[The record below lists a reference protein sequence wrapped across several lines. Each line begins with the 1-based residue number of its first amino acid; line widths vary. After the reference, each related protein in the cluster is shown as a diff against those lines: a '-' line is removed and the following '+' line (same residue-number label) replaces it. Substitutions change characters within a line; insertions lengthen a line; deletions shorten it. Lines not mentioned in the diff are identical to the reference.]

1 MSLIID
7 KPGIYHGLDEQW
19 YHCDPTPYRSL
30 SSTEA
35 KMILDAPAALD
46 ERDRQRRGAG
56 RIDAN
61 LPWGALGQHAAH
73 RARLLESLAT
83 LLRVDADALTNGI

>member
-1 MSLIID
+1 MTR
-7 KPGIYHGLDEQW
+7 LDHIGGDGVDVGDAAEFLCACADYQ
-19 YHCDPTPYRSL
+19 DS
-30 SSTEA
+30 EA
-35 KMILDAPAALD
+35 AALD

-83 LLRVDADALTNGI
+83 LLSVDADALTNGI

>member
-1 MSLIID
+1 MTR
-7 KPGIYHGLDEQW
+7 LD
-19 YHCDPTPYRSL
+19 HVGGDGVDVG
-30 SSTEA
+30 
-35 KMILDAPAALD
+35 DAAEFLCACADYQDSEVAALD

-61 LPWGALGQHAAH
+61 LPWGVLGQHAAH
-73 RARLLESLAT
+73 RARLLDSLAT